1 MKVSVKVGED
11 KVLELVRG
19 DITKQRDL
27 EAIVNSA
34 NAYLKPGG
42 GVSGA
47 IHRAAGPRLYEEAR
61 RYAPIKVSECVI
73 TGAYDLPNSHV
84 IHCLGPV
91 YGQDTP
97 SDVLLARTYE
107 NALRLADE
115 RGIRSI
121 GFPSISTGIFG
132 YPVEEAAEVALTT
145 ILRVLPELK
154 NVRLV
159 RMVLWGEE
167 SFNAYREALK
177 RIVGEVEEG

>member
-1 MKVSVKVGED
+1 MRVSVKVGKN

-34 NAYLKPGG
+34 NAYLRPGG

-47 IHRAAGPRLYEEAR
+47 IHRAAGPQLYEEAK
-61 RYAPIKVSECVI
+61 RYAPIRVSECVI
-73 TGAYDLPNSHV
+73 TSAYNLPNSYV

-91 YGQDTP
+91 YGQDNP
-97 SDVLLARTYE
+97 SDVLLAKTYE
-107 NALRLADE
+107 NALRLADK
-115 RGIRSI
+115 RGIRSV

-132 YPVEEAAEVALTT
+132 YPVDEAAEVALSS

-154 NVRLV
+154 NVKLV

-177 RIVGEVEEG
+177 RLVGEVEEG

>member
-1 MKVSVKVGED
+1 MKVRVELKGG

-19 DITKQRDL
+19 DITKQRDV

-34 NAYLKPGG
+34 NALLKPGG

-47 IHRAAGPRLYEEAR
+47 IHRAAGPHLYEEAR

-73 TGAYDLPNSHV
+73 TGAYDLPNSYV

-91 YGQDTP
+91 YGRDEP

-107 NALRLADE
+107 NALRLADS
-115 RGIRSI
+115 RGIGSVA
-121 GFPSISTGIFG
+121 FPSISTGIFG
-132 YPVEEAAEVALTT
+132 YPLGEAARVALST
-145 ILRVLPELK
+145 IVRVLPTLK
-154 NVRLV
+154 SVGVV

-167 SFNAYREALK
+167 SFNAYAEAL
-177 RIVGEVEEG
+177 RELEGEVEEG